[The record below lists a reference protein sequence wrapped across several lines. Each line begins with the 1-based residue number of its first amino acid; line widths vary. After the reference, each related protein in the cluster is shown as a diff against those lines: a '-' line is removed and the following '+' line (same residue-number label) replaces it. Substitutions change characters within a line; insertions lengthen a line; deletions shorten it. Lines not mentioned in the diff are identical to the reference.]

1 MAPPGQPRCYELP
14 EHNGGDGWEET
25 QRPLSNPALLANL
38 IHPLETGV
46 QNFTVII
53 HCQYFSIFPGTE
65 APAWT
70 VYN

>member
-46 QNFTVII
+46 QNFTLII
-53 HCQYFSIFPGTE
+53 HC
-65 APAWT
+65 
-70 VYN
+70 